1 LVLEGA
7 LDTLVATGWIEA
19 ELRNSIP
26 LAYETEDT
34 GLGWFRYHHHHNHVS
49 MNYLYDAVASAQ
61 IQPDTLNRA
70 SQGEFVTLHLELYEY
85 VSADRVDAD
94 SLALTLNGHTMLY
107 AEPGTVTFSDY
118 DDNGITDITAKFD
131 RQQVAQAVAS
141 GEVEI
146 AITGLIDGQYFFQTS
161 DTIFVL
167 GHKPPRADQVVP
179 RYLPEAV
186 RPGRRGIVDDLEE

>member
-1 LVLEGA
+1 
-7 LDTLVATGWIEA
+7 
-19 ELRNSIP
+19 
-26 LAYETEDT
+26 
-34 GLGWFRYHHHHNHVS
+34 
-49 MNYLYDAVASAQ
+49 
-61 IQPDTLNRA
+61 
-70 SQGEFVTLHLELYEY
+70 
-85 VSADRVDAD
+85 
-94 SLALTLNGHTMLY
+94 MLY